1 MKELYEQSLQYL
13 KSLYPAHFEDWKRI
27 TSWTPTKFE
36 PEHAIGVV
44 NLARLTGELSLLP
57 TALLSLSFLAIA
69 YGQQVGTLTTET
81 HPKLSVQQ
89 CSAGGSCQTVQ
100 RSIVLDS
107 NWRWLHN
114 VGGSTNCYTGNTWD
128 TSLCP
133 DPETCASNCA
143 LDGADYSGQSFS

>member
-1 MKELYEQSLQYL
+1 MF
-13 KSLYPAHFEDWKRI
+13 PA
-27 TSWTPTKFE
+27 
-36 PEHAIGVV
+36 
-44 NLARLTGELSLLP
+44 LSLL
-57 TALLSLSFLAIA
+57 ALSYAAIA
-69 YGQQVGTLTTET
+69 YGQQAGTLTTET

-128 TSLCP
+128 TSICP
-133 DPETCASNCA
+133 DPVTCAEVNSPEYITSP
-143 LDGADYSGQSFS
+143 DD